1 MEFGTRFDEAE
12 SFALLDRFVERGG
25 RWIDTANNY
34 TFWTHPS
41 GLGGQSE
48 EMIGRWLAARPGMRD
63 RVLISTKVGAQPT
76 DPARG
81 LASIEGLAAPVIRS
95 AMQQSLARLGVE
107 HVDMYWAHVEDRAV
121 PLEET
126 VEAFGR

>member
-1 MEFGTRFDEAE
+1 MAEIVLGAMEFGTRIDEAT

-34 TFWTHPS
+34 SFWQHPS

-48 EMIGRWLAARPGMRD
+48 ETIGRWLAARPGVRD
-63 RVLISTKVGAQPT
+63 RVLISTKTGAQPT

-81 LASIEGLAAPVIRS
+81 LDAAEGLGAATVRASIE
-95 AMQQSLARLGVE
+95 QSLR
-107 HVDMYWAHVEDRAV
+107 R
-121 PLEET
+121 
-126 VEAFGR
+126 